1 MAVINLQPQVLDLVL
16 YAGDGVELRFI
27 CQTPA
32 GAPIDVTGGVRAQIR
47 VDRLSDDPPV
57 ADFTVGLVDAYQ
69 GVVVLTLTGDQ
80 TQDLVEPSGKF
91 VGVWDL
97 EWDASTDEPRT
108 LVQGRVE
115 CVADVTR

>member
-27 CQTPA
+27 CRTPA
-32 GAPIDVTGGVRAQIR
+32 GAPIDVTGGVRAHIR
-47 VDRLSDDPPV
+47 ADRISDDPPIAEFAV
-57 ADFTVGLVDAYQ
+57 SLVDAYQ
-69 GVVVLTLTGDQ
+69 GIVTINLTGEQ
-80 TQDLVEPSGKF
+80 TQELAEPSGKF

-97 EWDASTDEPRT
+97 EWDASEDEPRT